1 MIRAEQALHEILSI
15 GIDEEPEEVLMLK
28 ARALVEKFK
37 ADCTAYHRRSTSAED
52 ALLRVQSDLA
62 KLRDAVDREIDRRV
76 DEDLTDTVC
85 DLLEHL
91 SDHLYAES
99 GASEQSGASA
109 QAVPAGDADQSG
121 TIAASQ
127 DAQRRAMIAE
137 AAYLRAEQRH
147 FEPGHDLEDWLAAES
162 GLARR

>member
-1 MIRAEQALHEILSI
+1 L
-15 GIDEEPEEVLMLK
+15 
-28 ARALVEKFK
+28 
-37 ADCTAYHRRSTSAED
+37 TSAED
-52 ALLRVQSDLA
+52 ALLLVESDLA
-62 KLRDAVDREIDRRV
+62 KLRDAVDREIDRRI

-91 SDHLYAES
+91 SNHLNAES

-121 TIAASQ
+121 TIAASE